1 MSLSKLELTLQTW
14 RVEEVYIHI
23 NLYSSMFVEE
33 KLNRGDLQPFVISY
47 ENIIEVSYVEKFKI

>member
-23 NLYSSMFVEE
+23 NLYSSVFVEE
-33 KLNRGDLQPFVISY
+33 KLNRGDLQPFAIFY
-47 ENIIEVSYVEKFKI
+47 ENIIEVSNVEKFKI